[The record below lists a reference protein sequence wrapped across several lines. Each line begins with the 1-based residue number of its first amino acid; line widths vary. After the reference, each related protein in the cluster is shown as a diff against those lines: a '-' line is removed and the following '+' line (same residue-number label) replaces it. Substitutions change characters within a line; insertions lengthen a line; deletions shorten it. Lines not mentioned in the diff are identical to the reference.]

1 MAMQGRDEL
10 RSGGE
15 AVLYGAGGQAR
26 ELRYELEREGARV
39 RAFVD
44 DLAPGRAVD
53 GVPVLAFE
61 DAAARFGGCDWFVAI
76 GDISV
81 RRRLAERVRAAGLPL
96 GRFVSATAHM
106 LASARVGVGVQVFHG
121 AVLSAS
127 TQLGDF
133 GLVNFGSVLSHDVE
147 IGAFATICPGVHVA
161 GHVSVG
167 EGVWIGVGASVRDGV
182 PGRRLI
188 IGNGAFIA
196 AGACVIGDVPAG
208 AVMAGVPARPL
219 AAGRSR
225 ADR

>member
-1 MAMQGRDEL
+1 MQGWNEL

-44 DLAPGRAVD
+44 DLTPGREVD
-53 GVPVLAFE
+53 GLPVLSFE
-61 DAAARFGGCDWFVAI
+61 QAAARFGGCDWFVAI
-76 GDISV
+76 GAISI
-81 RRRLAERVRAAGLPL
+81 RQRLAGRLRDAGLPL

-127 TQLGDF
+127 IRLGDF

-147 IGAFATICPGVHVA
+147 VGAFATICPGVHVA
-161 GHVSVG
+161 GHVRVG
-167 EGVWIGVGASVRDGV
+167 EGVWIGVGASIRNGSPDR
-182 PGRRLI
+182 PLM

-196 AGACVIGDVPAG
+196 AGACVVGDVPAG
-208 AVMAGVPARPL
+208 AVVAGVPARPFPV
-219 AAGRSR
+219 ARPGEAP
-225 ADR
+225 